1 MGLTFEVMGPTS
13 VVMERVDGADVMM
26 RPPPC
31 CDVVVTVD
39 DADVIVTVVVLVV
52 VDISF
57 RLFGSGL
64 GYWPPLVFIQL

>member
-1 MGLTFEVMGPTS
+1 
-13 VVMERVDGADVMM
+13 MM

-31 CDVVVTVD
+31 CDVVVNVD